1 VRVGRSATRWGSTRI
16 PYPEAVPGQTSSSV
30 SIDAGPDE
38 VMAVIADF
46 DAYPEWVDSMAR
58 TTVLRETDGRADEV
72 EMVLAHPLFSD
83 TYVLAYDWAP
93 ETVSWRLVRGSRLTA
108 MDGSYVLAPG
118 DGGTTVTYTLA
129 VDTSLPVVGLLRR
142 KAERTIVDGA
152 LRGLKRRVEA

>member
-1 VRVGRSATRWGSTRI
+1 
-16 PYPEAVPGQTSSSV
+16 VPGQTSSSV
-30 SIDAGPDE
+30 VIDAEPEE

-46 DAYPEWVDSMAR
+46 DAYPAWVDSMERA
-58 TTVLRETDGRADEV
+58 TVLSENDGLADEV

-93 ETVSWRLVRGSRLTA
+93 DQVSWRLVRGGRLTA
-108 MDGSYVLAPG
+108 MDGSYVLTS
-118 DGGTTVTYTLA
+118 DRSTTTVTYTLA
-129 VDTSLPVVGLLRR
+129 VDTSLPMIGLLRR

>member
-1 VRVGRSATRWGSTRI
+1 M
-16 PYPEAVPGQTSSSV
+16 PGQTSSSV
-30 SIDAGPDE
+30 VVAAEPDA

-46 DAYPEWVDSMAR
+46 DAYPDWVDSMERA
-58 TTVLRETDGRADEV
+58 TVLSRTDGRADEV

-93 ETVSWRLVRGSRLTA
+93 DRVSWHLVRGGRLTA

-118 DGGTTVTYTLA
+118 AGRTTVTYTLE
-129 VDTSLPVVGLLRR
+129 VDTSLPMIGLLRR
-142 KAERTIVDGA
+142 KAEKTIVDAA

>member
-1 VRVGRSATRWGSTRI
+1 M
-16 PYPEAVPGQTSSSV
+16 PGQTSSSV
-30 SIDAGPDE
+30 AIDAEPDE
-38 VMAVIADF
+38 IMAVIADF
-46 DAYPEWVDSMAR
+46 DAYPRWVDSLERA
-58 TTVLRETDGRADEV
+58 TVLRETDGRADEV

-93 ETVSWRLVRGSRLTA
+93 DRVSWHLVRGGRLTA

-118 DGGTTVTYTLA
+118 PGTTTVTYTLA
-129 VDTSLPVVGLLRR
+129 VDTSLPMIGLLRR

>member
-1 VRVGRSATRWGSTRI
+1 M
-16 PYPEAVPGQTSSSV
+16 PGQTSSSV
-30 SIDAGPDE
+30 TIDAEPDE

-46 DAYPEWVDSMAR
+46 DAYPAWVDSMAR
-58 TTVLRETDGRADEV
+58 ATVLREAAGRPAEV

-93 ETVSWRLVRGSRLTA
+93 AAVSWHLVRGQRLKA
-108 MDGSYVLAPG
+108 MDGSYVLSSERG
-118 DGGTTVTYTLA
+118 RTTVTYTLA
-129 VDTSLPVVGLLRR
+129 VDTALPMVGLVRR

>member
-1 VRVGRSATRWGSTRI
+1 M
-16 PYPEAVPGQTSSSV
+16 PGQTSSSV
-30 SIDAGPDE
+30 AIDAEPDE

-46 DAYPEWVDSMAR
+46 GAYPAWVDSLERA
-58 TTVLRETDGRADEV
+58 TVLTETDGRAAEV

-93 ETVSWRLVRGSRLTA
+93 DRVSWRLLRGHRLTA

-118 DGGTTVTYTLA
+118 RGTTSVTYTLA
-129 VDTSLPVVGLLRR
+129 VDTSLPMIGLLRR

>member
-1 VRVGRSATRWGSTRI
+1 
-16 PYPEAVPGQTSSSV
+16 VPGQTSSSV
-30 SIDAGPDE
+30 AIDAEPDE
-38 VMAVIADF
+38 IMAVIADF
-46 DAYPEWVDSMAR
+46 DAYPRWVDSIERA
-58 TTVLRETDGRADEV
+58 TVLSATDGRADEV

-93 ETVSWRLVRGSRLTA
+93 DRVSWHLVRGHRLTA

-118 DGGTTVTYTLA
+118 RGATTVTYTLA
-129 VDTSLPVVGLLRR
+129 VDTSLPMIGLLRR